1 MHRLAEENCL
11 GWLGVGGLT
20 GHVNAP
26 HNSLLEEGY
35 ASMNA
40 NDLQIGDLLA
50 QRAPYQ
56 VPKYQRSYAWE
67 EEELKDFINDLE
79 NAFLARQKS
88 VPKRHFFG
96 GLVCLQYVAQN
107 ALGRTYEVIDGQQR
121 LATFGLLFARLHHW
135 NKAIAGEC
143 QVAGE
148 TDNAE
153 LAAARAAGIKTSLLQ
168 YADEIDGKPVQQP
181 RVVLSKADKE
191 FYAALLTGTTLT
203 PTRESHKLL
212 IKANNA
218 IDNFIKRIL
227 GMLDNKSKLAAL
239 GTLCKAA
246 TDDCHVVHLVSESKD
261 EAYRLFEVLN
271 DRGRS
276 LSEGDLLRSTT
287 LERLEGSDALQ
298 EQAQGIWDEILAA
311 RASHVDHFLR
321 VYYAS
326 RVGKRAGHRSLFDD
340 FLSEFFPRTLSHAQI
355 IGQLTLVRSAFV
367 SYNCISE
374 GEWPYEESVV
384 AAWERNRLK
393 LLLLVLKNELSLPL
407 LLASCEL
414 TEKNFAALVHLLE
427 LSVFRYIHCCRQHPS
442 KLDSVFLA
450 NAVEIRKSAKDYK
463 TSALRTGLKTLLD
476 TYAGDDVFGQGI
488 RSELV
493 YREKAGNTVSKYF
506 LTTIEQFH
514 AWYRAGAAGVPKCK
528 DKSSV
533 YDFGQIEIEHVYP
546 RNATTKNPIL
556 EPLKNRLGNL
566 SFWAP
571 ADNTKAAN
579 QSFTAKKKVYA
590 ESKVLLNRELAKL
603 SKFEEKQL
611 RDREDELVKRGL
623 AVFRM

>member
-1 MHRLAEENCL
+1 
-11 GWLGVGGLT
+11 
-20 GHVNAP
+20 
-26 HNSLLEEGY
+26 
-35 ASMNA
+35 MNA

-67 EEELKDFINDLE
+67 EEELKDFIKDLE
-79 NAFLARQKS
+79 NAFLARQKDT
-88 VPKRHFFG
+88 PKRHFFG
-96 GLVCLQYVAQN
+96 GLVCLQHVAQN
-107 ALGRTYEVIDGQQR
+107 ALGRRYEVIDGQQR
-121 LATFGLLFARLHHW
+121 LATFGILFARLHHW
-135 NKAIAGEC
+135 NNAIAGEC

-153 LAAARAAGIKTSLLQ
+153 LAAARAKGIRNSLLQ

-181 RVVLSKADKE
+181 RVVLSKADKD
-191 FYAALLTGTTLT
+191 FYAALLAGTTLT
-203 PTRESHKLL
+203 PTRESHRLL
-212 IKANNA
+212 IKANNG
-218 IDNFIKRIL
+218 INEFIKRIL
-227 GMLDNKSKLAAL
+227 GSLDNKSKLAVL
-239 GTLCKAA
+239 GILFKAA

-287 LERLEGSDALQ
+287 LERLEGADALQ
-298 EQAQGIWDEILAA
+298 ELAQAIWDEILSAKA
-311 RASHVDHFLR
+311 THVDHFLR

-340 FLSEFFPRTLSHAQI
+340 FVNEFFPRTLSHEQI
-355 IGQLTLVRSAFV
+355 MEQLKLIRSAFV

-374 GEWPYEESVV
+374 GEWPYEDSGVTV
-384 AAWERNRLK
+384 WDRNRLK

-414 TEKNFAALVHLLE
+414 TEKNFAAVVHILE
-427 LSVFRYIHCCRQHPS
+427 FSVFRYIHCSRQHPS
-442 KLDSVFLA
+442 KLDSIFLT
-450 NAVEIRKSAKDYK
+450 NAVEIRKSPKDYK
-463 TSALRTGLKTLLD
+463 AAALRASLKSVQDL
-476 TYAGDDVFGQGI
+476 YAGDDIFSQGI

-493 YREKAGNTVSKYF
+493 YREKAGNTIPKYF
-506 LTTIEQFH
+506 LTTIEQFQP
-514 AWYRAGAAGVPKCK
+514 WYKAGAAGVPKCK

-546 RNATTKNPIL
+546 RNATSKDPAS

-579 QSFTAKKKVYA
+579 QSFTAKKKIYA
-590 ESKVLLNRELAKL
+590 ESKVLMNRELSKL
-603 SKFEEKQL
+603 SKFDEKQL
-611 RDREDELVKRGL
+611 RAREDELVKRGL
-623 AVFRM
+623 AIFRM